1 MRDRYRS
8 QFGGGGILLVP
19 TFFPRSSP
27 AGVKGALQRF
37 SRRLRRVPWNR
48 NQRYNRRGFGVRNG
62 VLAGD
67 RVKKHPFATFVALA
81 FALSWYP
88 WLLHLTRLVPRASGM
103 NPLGVLAAAFITAA
117 LLRGKVGA
125 RELFVRLVRFRVHPG
140 WYAFALG
147 LPVLVAVAAL
157 GIAVLIGARL
167 DAPFRPQPVGL
178 LQSFLFM
185 FFFVGVGEE
194 TGRRGFAVPELL
206 THHSWPRVAFEVGAV
221 WALWHT
227 PLFGT
232 QISWLQLP
240 AFVPSVLAASV
251 LTTFLFLR
259 TRSSLPIVCAFHGM
273 VDAFS
278 GCCVFP
284 LFSGRSLTLLWW
296 VDSLLW
302 CATAGFLLLRYGR
315 ESNAAAAT
323 VAAN

>member
-1 MRDRYRS
+1 
-8 QFGGGGILLVP
+8 L
-19 TFFPRSSP
+19 
-27 AGVKGALQRF
+27 
-37 SRRLRRVPWNR
+37 
-48 NQRYNRRGFGVRNG
+48 
-62 VLAGD
+62 
-67 RVKKHPFATFVALA
+67 KKHPFATFVVLA

-117 LLRGKVGA
+117 LLHGRAGA
-125 RELFVRLVRFRVHPG
+125 KELLIRLVRFRVHSG

-147 LPVLVAVAAL
+147 LPVIVAVTAL
-157 GIAVLIGARL
+157 GISVLIGARL
-167 DAPFRPQPVGL
+167 DAPFRPDPLAL
-178 LQSFLFM
+178 LKSFVFM

-194 TGRRGFAVPELL
+194 TGWRGFAVPELL
-206 THHSWPRVAFEVGAV
+206 THHSWRRVAFEVGVV
-221 WALWHT
+221 WALWHA

-232 QISWLQLP
+232 QITWLQLP
-240 AFVPSVLAASV
+240 AFLTSVFAASV

-259 TRSSLPIVCAFHGM
+259 TRFSLPLVCAFHGM

-302 CATAGFLLLRYGR
+302 CAAAGFLLLRY
-315 ESNAAAAT
+315 NHAPYAAA
-323 VAAN
+323 VAPVPAVTKY